1 MGLRLNVDLET
12 HLGPTQ
18 EAYVEIDSIKLSR
31 PNGRLRFS
39 TTLWIN
45 KKASEKFYRETSE
58 NPQNGS
64 TGLLANNLLYFP
76 DNNSDGEEISFDIHY
91 NVEFTKPETK
101 VVKIYEKRNTQEEVP
116 YVSFDKDGNEITK
129 YRVINK
135 VEKVEVGEE
144 EKIVNKFDYSVF
156 NDPTSFIYD
165 TLIEEYSKFLPKDK
179 IEIV

>member
-1 MGLRLNVDLET
+1 M
-12 HLGPTQ
+12 
-18 EAYVEIDSIKLSR
+18 
-31 PNGRLRFS
+31 
-39 TTLWIN
+39 
-45 KKASEKFYRETSE
+45 
-58 NPQNGS
+58 
-64 TGLLANNLLYFP
+64 
-76 DNNSDGEEISFDIHY
+76 
-91 NVEFTKPETK
+91 
-101 VVKIYEKRNTQEEVP
+101 P